1 MQRFNGAVTDVHTE
15 MENQRER
22 DGFIYRYGQTSGLT
36 KLEKQK
42 IGWILSHI
50 QQSTAN
56 MVSKQP

>member
-1 MQRFNGAVTDVHTE
+1 MQRFNGAVTDAHTE

-22 DGFIYRYGQTSGLT
+22 DGFICRYGQPSGLT

-42 IGWILSHI
+42 IVWICLHI

-56 MVSKQP
+56 IFPQQP